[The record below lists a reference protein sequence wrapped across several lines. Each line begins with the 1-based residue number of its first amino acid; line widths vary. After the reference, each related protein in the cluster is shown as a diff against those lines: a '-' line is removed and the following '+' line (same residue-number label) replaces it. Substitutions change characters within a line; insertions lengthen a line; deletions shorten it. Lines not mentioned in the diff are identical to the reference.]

1 MLEGRFQTEQSKV
14 REREIVFFFQAP
26 RYTTDERD
34 ALVGLVEGMIILNTT
49 LNKLQ
54 WYNLTDEIWETVT
67 SA

>member
-1 MLEGRFQTEQSKV
+1 MLEGRFKSKQTEI

-26 RYTTDERD
+26 RYTTTERT
-34 ALVGLVEGMIILNTT
+34 ALVGLVQGQIILNTT

-54 WYNLTDEIWETVT
+54 WYNGAAWETIT